1 MTQFAVEVSNVS
13 KTYKVYDRP
22 YLRILETLSG
32 HRKSYHFTS
41 AALKNVSLKIP
52 RGEVFGIVGRNG
64 SGKSTLLQIIASVLQ
79 PTSGSVVVN
88 GRVSALLE
96 LGSGFNPDFTGIENV
111 YLYGSILGMPKE
123 EITRKLPEIVGFA
136 KIGEY
141 INLPLKTYSSGMIVR
156 LAFAT
161 AVAVEPEIL
170 IVDEALAV
178 GDAAFQHECILKM
191 RKIINSGATVLFVS
205 HDLSAVKMLCQRA
218 VLLDKGEVIIEG
230 DAETV
235 AKEYH
240 RRLFHEEIQQGGV
253 SKGSDFTFSS
263 STPRPVGKAKELP
276 RRGAA
281 SYPGLAAI
289 RAFDERT
296 KPNQFGSGEA
306 SILYCEL
313 LDEKLEPT
321 SCAEYREMC
330 TVRIFVR
337 FHHAVTSAVVGFVLR
352 NSKGV
357 DIITSNTH
365 LEGANL
371 TDLRPGEVRAVDF
384 SFRNT
389 LKDDHYSVN
398 PAVCDQ
404 EYFHQARPFHWIDN
418 ALVFR
423 AGKPRDTIVYSVFY
437 PESMTVGHHAV
448 EGGFD
453 TDSSNVELVG

>member
-1 MTQFAVEVSNVS
+1 MTKFAVEVSNVS

-22 YLRILETLSG
+22 YQRILETLSG
-32 HRKSYHFTS
+32 HRRSYHFTS
-41 AALKNVSLKIP
+41 EALKNVSLQIP

-79 PTSGSVVVN
+79 PTAGSVVVN

-111 YLYGSILGMPKE
+111 YLYGSILGMSKE
-123 EITRKLPEIVGFA
+123 EITSKLPEIVSFA
-136 KIGEY
+136 RIGEY

-178 GDAAFQHECILKM
+178 GDAAFQHECVLRM
-191 RKIINSGATVLFVS
+191 RKIISSGATVLFVS

-218 VLLDKGEVIIEG
+218 VLLDKGEVVIES

-263 STPRPVGKAKELP
+263 STPRPTAKTQESAP
-276 RRGAA
+276 PGAA
-281 SYPGLAAI
+281 SYPETAALRI
-289 RAFDERT
+289 FDERT
-296 KPNQFGSGEA
+296 KSNQFGSGEA
-306 SILYCEL
+306 SIIYCEL
-313 LDEKLEPT
+313 LDETEEPT
-321 SCAEYREMC
+321 TCVEYREIC

-337 FHHAVTSAVVGFVLR
+337 FHQAVKSAVVGFVLR

-365 LEGANL
+365 IEGANL
-371 TDLRPGEVRAVDF
+371 TDLKAGNVRVVDF

-398 PAVCDQ
+398 PAVCDE

-437 PESMTVGHHAV
+437 PESMEV
-448 EGGFD
+448 EHYSVESGVD
-453 TDSSNVELVG
+453 TDSVNTELVG

>member
-22 YLRILETLSG
+22 YLRILEALAR
-32 HRKSYHFTS
+32 HRKSYHFPS

-52 RGEVFGIVGRNG
+52 CGQVFGIVGRNG

-218 VLLDKGEVIIEG
+218 VLLEKGEVVIEG

-240 RRLFHEEIQQGGV
+240 RRLFQEEIQQGGV
-253 SKGSDFTFSS
+253 AKGSDFAFSS
-263 STPRPVGKAKELP
+263 SIP
-276 RRGAA
+276 RRLNHGSESSSRGAVN
-281 SYPGLAAI
+281 YPMPAAI
-289 RAFDERT
+289 KTFDERT
-296 KPNQFGSGEA
+296 KHNQFGSGEA
-306 SILYCEL
+306 SLIYCEL
-313 LDEKLEPT
+313 LDQQEEPT
-321 SCAEYREMC
+321 SCVEYREKC
-330 TVRIFVR
+330 TIRIFVR
-337 FHHAVTSAVVGFVLR
+337 FHRAVRSAVVGFVLR

-365 LEGANL
+365 IEGSNL
-371 TDLRPGEVRAVDF
+371 TDLTPGDVRAVDF

-398 PAVCDQ
+398 PAVCDE

-437 PESMTVGHHAV
+437 PESMTIGRHVV
-448 EGGFD
+448 ESGLD
-453 TDSSNVELVG
+453 TDSSNIELVG

>member
-13 KTYKVYDRP
+13 KIYKVYDRP

-41 AALKNVSLKIP
+41 EALKNVSLKIP

-96 LGSGFNPDFTGIENV
+96 LGSGFNPDFTGFENV

-141 INLPLKTYSSGMIVR
+141 VNLPLKTYSSGMIVR

-178 GDAAFQHECILKM
+178 GDAAFQHECVLRM
-191 RKIINSGATVLFVS
+191 RKIIKSGATVLFVS

-218 VLLDKGEVIIEG
+218 VLLNKGEVVIEG

-240 RRLFHEEIQQGGV
+240 RRLFHEEIEEGAV
-253 SKGSDFTFSS
+253 SKGSDFTFPS
-263 STPRPVGKAKELP
+263 STPRSVGRTNESSTQST
-276 RRGAA
+276 A
-281 SYPGLAAI
+281 SYPTRAAL

-296 KPNQFGSGEA
+296 KSNQFGSGEA

-313 LDEKLEPT
+313 LDENQEPT
-321 SCAEYREMC
+321 TSVEYREMC

-337 FHHAVTSAVVGFVLR
+337 FHHAVQSAVVGFVLR

-365 LEGANL
+365 IEGYNL
-371 TDLRPGEVRAVDF
+371 TDLRPGDVRAVDF

-398 PAVCDQ
+398 PAVCNE

-423 AGKPRDTIVYSVFY
+423 TGKPRDTIVYSVFY
-437 PESMTVGHHAV
+437 PESMAVGHPAV
-448 EGGFD
+448 GRGLD
-453 TDSSNVELVG
+453 ADSANVELVG